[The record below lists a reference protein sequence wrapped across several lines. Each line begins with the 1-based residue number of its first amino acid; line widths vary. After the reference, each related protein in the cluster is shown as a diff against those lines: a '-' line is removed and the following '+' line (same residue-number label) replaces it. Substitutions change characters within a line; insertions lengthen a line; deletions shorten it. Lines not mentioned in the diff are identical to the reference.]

1 MSDARP
7 FTDPTRPV
15 WDPLVRIAHWLL
27 AASILLAWL
36 TRAGGGAWHERIG
49 YASLVIIAVRIVW
62 GWGGSKHARFREFVR
77 GPRHTLAYAWQTLRG
92 REPRHIGHNPL
103 GAWMIVALLS
113 IAALVGLSGWLY
125 TTDKYWG
132 VEWVE
137 VMHDTLANALLIL
150 VAIHVL
156 GVAYASYRHREN
168 LIAAMLHGRK
178 RDIES

>member
-1 MSDARP
+1 
-7 FTDPTRPV
+7 
-15 WDPLVRIAHWLL
+15 
-27 AASILLAWL
+27 
-36 TRAGGGAWHERIG
+36 
-49 YASLVIIAVRIVW
+49 
-62 GWGGSKHARFREFVR
+62 
-77 GPRHTLAYAWQTLRG
+77 
-92 REPRHIGHNPL
+92 
-103 GAWMIVALLS
+103 MIVALLS
-113 IAALVGLSGWLY
+113 MAALVGLSGWLY